1 MKPPSPCLRLSGLFS
16 FLFLSVLLAT
26 APAAGPQEPLHPL
39 PVKPLPVKPV
49 LRPAPARPQQPV
61 QQRPQ
66 VQQQQQTLQ
75 QRQQALQQRQ
85 QALQQQRQQALQ
97 RQQLLRQQQQQ
108 RLQQRQNGQLAGGQG
123 RVLPGQVPAG
133 RGEANPGQNRLGA
146 AGGGGLAAGNVQ
158 RGGLRMPPNSRSA
171 PAPGGGTFVAHP
183 DGRRWLLDGNNHV
196 SAFTRPGMEAR
207 FYGNGGVNSVH
218 VVRPGNNMFVA
229 RAARGDRA
237 TLSLRNG
244 GVMVVTFGHDR
255 GFVQRPMPGRQ
266 GYFQRTSVVNG
277 QPAARVYRI
286 GSYRGVI
293 YFRPVPAVRYQP
305 QFYQWAGSSWSSP
318 VGYAWS
324 GPQAQAAEA
333 YSNYF
338 TPSSSYSSPSA
349 WLTDYV
355 LSSSLQVAY
364 QNHQEYP
371 PTPGG
376 AAPEQAST
384 QPAPVS
390 PEVKEAITQ
399 EVQAEVTQEQAEA
412 SQGGAAAANGQAPP
426 PVLDPNQRTVL
437 VSQSLDVPAGTA
449 TCALTAGDVVNRSG
463 DNLLPGNKVAVNV
476 VSSKAGD
483 CPANTS
489 TQIDLAVLQ
498 EMHNQFQ
505 EQIDAGLSTLAS
517 SEGSGGL
524 PAGPVANGVPTP
536 DGAAQPDRDVVATLA
551 QQQSEADNAEA
562 TATDGANAVGSGGST
577 TAM

>member
-1 MKPPSPCLRLSGLFS
+1 
-16 FLFLSVLLAT
+16 
-26 APAAGPQEPLHPL
+26 
-39 PVKPLPVKPV
+39 
-49 LRPAPARPQQPV
+49 
-61 QQRPQ
+61 
-66 VQQQQQTLQ
+66 
-75 QRQQALQQRQ
+75 
-85 QALQQQRQQALQ
+85 
-97 RQQLLRQQQQQ
+97 
-108 RLQQRQNGQLAGGQG
+108 
-123 RVLPGQVPAG
+123 
-133 RGEANPGQNRLGA
+133 
-146 AGGGGLAAGNVQ
+146 
-158 RGGLRMPPNSRSA
+158 
-171 PAPGGGTFVAHP
+171 
-183 DGRRWLLDGNNHV
+183 
-196 SAFTRPGMEAR
+196 MEAK

-218 VVRPGNNMFVA
+218 VVRPGSNMFVA

-244 GVMVVTFGHDR
+244 GVMVVTFGRDR
-255 GFVQRPMPGRQ
+255 GFVQRPMQGRP
-266 GYFQRTSVVNG
+266 GYFQRTSLVNG
-277 QPAARVYRI
+277 QPVARVYRI

-305 QFYQWAGSSWSSP
+305 QFYQWAGSSWRSP
-318 VGYAWS
+318 VAYSWS
-324 GPQAQAAEA
+324 GPQAQAAGY

-371 PTPGG
+371 PTAGG
-376 AAPEQAST
+376 AVSEQASA

-390 PEVKEAITQ
+390 PEVKDAISQ

-412 SQGGAAAANGQAPP
+412 SQSGGAPAANGQAPP

-437 VSQSLDVPAGTA
+437 VSQSLDVPAGTG
-449 TCALTAGDVVNRSG
+449 TCALTAGDVVNRNG
-463 DNLLPGNKVAVNV
+463 DNVLPGNKVAVNV

-505 EQIDAGLSTLAS
+505 EQVDAGLSTLAS
-517 SEGSGGL
+517 SEGSGGI
-524 PAGPVANGVPTP
+524 PGGPVANGVPTP
-536 DGAAQPDRDVVATLA
+536 DGAAQPDLDVVATLA

-562 TATDGANAVGSGGST
+562 AATDGASAVGSGGGST